1 VRIFCRKCDKE
12 IKEYKI
18 YPDKGP
24 YQWND
29 KNGYSIQV
37 FCHNKSSIRWFYKDY
52 RDFNL
57 SDHGDLYFFE
67 KEPLK
72 ASDLE
77 KRFIKCEKEWKEWMK
92 KWLDESAAI
101 FIKTKIQ
108 EIYDHNEKEPGHMPK
123 TAYECGKEIEM
134 SETIK
139 KQIDREYNRIVK
151 ENEGLKER
159 IEQLLDA
166 LSTAWSFRPD
176 HLAPGSEMRKKAWE
190 MVRETTAKLA
200 SSQVESE
207 VEKERTARQKE
218 QIDREYNRVL
228 NENEGLKERIDRLTK
243 ENEELKKTELKAV
256 KKTVDLHLK
265 CMALEEQ
272 ITNSNDG
279 KEDGEISLQ
288 RSR

>member
-1 VRIFCRKCDKE
+1 MRIFCRKCDKE

-108 EIYDHNEKEPGHMPK
+108 EIYDHKGPPSTFNCV
-123 TAYECGKEIEM
+123 TDCGWLNLSNKNIELLKA
-134 SETIK
+134 ENN
-139 KQIDREYNRIVK
+139 QLLK
-151 ENEGLKER
+151 ENEDLKAR
-159 IEQLLDA
+159 IERLLDA

-176 HLAPGSEMRKKAWE
+176 HLGGGR
-190 MVRETTAKLA
+190 
-200 SSQVESE
+200 
-207 VEKERTARQKE
+207 
-218 QIDREYNRVL
+218 
-228 NENEGLKERIDRLTK
+228 
-243 ENEELKKTELKAV
+243 
-256 KKTVDLHLK
+256 
-265 CMALEEQ
+265 
-272 ITNSNDG
+272 
-279 KEDGEISLQ
+279 
-288 RSR
+288 